1 MAVKV
6 RERPKGS
13 GDWWIFIDHQGTRK
27 AKKVGKDKKLA
38 LEAARKIGTILVL
51 GDMGIMEE
59 QPKAPTFKEY
69 AEKWLHGYVKGLRR
83 QSTFER
89 YRDVLRRHIYP
100 TLGSRPIDKIG
111 RGEIR
116 ELLLRLHGGKE
127 KRKGLSRSSICLIR
141 DVIGGPLSF
150 ALDEE
155 LIPSNP
161 ASGITKKLQLRRD
174 RKIVIEPL
182 TGEEVA
188 LFLGTCSTHSPEHY
202 PFFLCAFRTGM
213 RLGELLG
220 LQWSDVDGYGKFI
233 KVSRSY
239 KLGALTPTKT
249 GKVRRVDMSDQLIE
263 TLKALHG
270 DRKRE
275 ALGSGTGE
283 VIETIFH
290 RGGKHMEQNHIR
302 RVFKRLLVKAG
313 LREIRLHDT
322 RHTFASLLLSDGA
335 SPVYVKEQLGHTSIQ
350 MTVDIYGHLIPSSNR
365 ERVNRLDTQL
375 SATQPQPAQKGKA

>member
-13 GDWWIFIDHQGTRK
+13 GEWWIFIDHQGTRK
-27 AKKVGKDKKLA
+27 AKKIGKDKKLA
-38 LEAARKIGTILVL
+38 QEAAKKIAAKLAL
-51 GDMGIMEE
+51 GDMGIMED

-69 AEKWLHGYVKGLRR
+69 AETWLFGYVKRLRR

-89 YRDVLRRHIYP
+89 YQDVLRRHVYP

-116 ELLLRLHGGKE
+116 ELLLQLYGR
-127 KRKGLSRSSICLIR
+127 GLSRSSICLIR

-155 LIPSNP
+155 IIPSNP

-174 RKIVIEPL
+174 RKIEIEPL
-182 TGEEVA
+182 NGDEVA
-188 LFLGTCSTHSPEHY
+188 LFLDTCATHSPEYH
-202 PFFLCAFRTGM
+202 PFFLCAMRTGM

-220 LQWSDVDGYGKFI
+220 LQWGDVDWSGKFI
-233 KVSRSY
+233 RVSRSY
-239 KLGALTPTKT
+239 KLGRLTPTKT
-249 GKVRRVDMSDQLIE
+249 GKVRRVDTSNQLLE
-263 TLKALHG
+263 TLKTLHVA
-270 DRKRE
+270 RKKE
-275 ALGSGTGE
+275 ALESGAGE
-283 VIETIFH
+283 VIATIFH
-290 RGGKHMEQNHIR
+290 RGGKHMEQNYIR

-365 ERVNRLDTQL
+365 ERVNRLDSQSFT
-375 SATQPQPAQKGKA
+375 TQPQPAQIGKA